1 MPDFSLILCG
11 TAGHERID
19 GVTSFIGEDATGSFG
34 IRAGHARF
42 LTSLVFGLARFRRNE
57 DPWQFLALP
66 RALAYFADNEL
77 MLCTR
82 HYLID
87 SDYTRIS
94 ALLTEQLLAE
104 EESRRGFRAHLDRME
119 EAVLRRLWKA
129 GRERGLGL

>member
-1 MPDFSLILCG
+1 MSDFTLILCG
-11 TAGHERID
+11 TAGHERIG
-19 GVTSFIGEDATGSFG
+19 GVTSFVGEDATGSFG

-42 LTSLVFGLARFRRNE
+42 LTSLVFGLARFRRGE

-77 MLCTR
+77 ILCTR
-82 HYLID
+82 RYLID
-87 SDYTRIS
+87 SDYSRIS

-104 EESRRGFRAHLDRME
+104 EESQRGFRAHLDRME

-129 GRERGLGL
+129 GRERGRGS

>member
-11 TAGHERID
+11 TASHERID

-34 IRAGHARF
+34 IRTGHARF
-42 LTSLVFGLARFRRNE
+42 LTSLVFGLARFRRGE

-77 MLCTR
+77 TLCTR
-82 HYLID
+82 RYLID

-94 ALLTEQLLAE
+94 ALLSEQLVAE
-104 EESRRGFRAHLDRME
+104 EESQRGWRIHLDRME
-119 EAVLRRLWKA
+119 ESVLRRLWKA
-129 GRERGLGL
+129 GRGRGPGR